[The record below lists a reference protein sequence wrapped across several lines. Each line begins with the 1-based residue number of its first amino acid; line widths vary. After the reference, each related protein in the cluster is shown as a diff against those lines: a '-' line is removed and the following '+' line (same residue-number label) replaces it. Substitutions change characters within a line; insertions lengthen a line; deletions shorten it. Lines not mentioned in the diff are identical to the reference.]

1 MYTKTIFFHVLIF
14 SLVDMVSY
22 RLNYQEMIKIHQNS
36 GSPAQMAILFD
47 LTHDGRRF
55 EIESGIFNDDD
66 VEDKNFNAEQVIVKR
81 CPLFRQAEYVT

>member
-1 MYTKTIFFHVLIF
+1 
-14 SLVDMVSY
+14 
-22 RLNYQEMIKIHQNS
+22 
-36 GSPAQMAILFD
+36 MAILFD